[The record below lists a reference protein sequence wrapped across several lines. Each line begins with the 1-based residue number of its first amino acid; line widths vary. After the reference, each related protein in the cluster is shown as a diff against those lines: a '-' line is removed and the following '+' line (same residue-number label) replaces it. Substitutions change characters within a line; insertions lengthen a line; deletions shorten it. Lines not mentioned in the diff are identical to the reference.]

1 MKTLYISKLTA
12 FFVLLLLL
20 QAGCAP
26 ETPSDAEAQSESLT
40 EADAEETSATAPAK
54 QAVVSTPA
62 SGDTKSFVLTDTDIS
77 FELPASFKVSDR
89 SRIKQDIPAMQED
102 PLLLVPLQG
111 GIDDLRSE
119 DDFPD
124 LFVDA
129 GSRYRFFLVHNFE
142 RLDLDKEV
150 QGAIEKYLD
159 KRMNFLGKLMKDVEI
174 ERKGIQ
180 FFELDDQNRFKV
192 RYLFTD
198 KNDPGHFIWLTM
210 YFIATEGQSYY
221 ILVASDRDDDMEAYV
236 NTLKEG

>member
-1 MKTLYISKLTA
+1 MKTLYITKLTA
-12 FFVLLLLL
+12 FFVLLLL
-20 QAGCAP
+20 QVGCAP
-26 ETPSDAEAQSESLT
+26 ETSSGAETQNENLT
-40 EADAEETSATAPAK
+40 EADAEETSATK
-54 QAVVSTPA
+54 QAVASTRA

-102 PLLLVPLQG
+102 PLLLAPLQG

-124 LFVDA
+124 LFVDTE
-129 GSRYRFFLVHNFE
+129 SRYRFFLVHNFE
-142 RLDLDKEV
+142 HLDLDKEV
-150 QGAIEKYLD
+150 QGAIEKYLA
-159 KRMNFLGKLMKDVEI
+159 KRMDFLGKLMKDVEI

-180 FFELDDQNRFKV
+180 FFELADQNRFKV

-198 KNDPGHFIWLTM
+198 KNDSKHLIWLTM
-210 YFIATEGQSYY
+210 YFVATEGQSYY

>member
-12 FFVLLLLL
+12 FFVFLLLL
-20 QAGCAP
+20 QAGCTP
-26 ETPSDAEAQSESLT
+26 ESSSGTEAQNENPT
-40 EADAEETSATAPAK
+40 EEGAEETVANSPAK
-54 QAVVSTPA
+54 RAAVNKPA
-62 SGDTKSFVLTDTDIS
+62 SGDTKTFVLTDTDIS

-102 PLLLVPLQG
+102 PLLLAPLQG

-124 LFVDA
+124 LFVDT

-142 RLDLDKEV
+142 HLDLDQQV

-159 KRMNFLGKLMKDVEI
+159 KRMDFLAKLMKEI
-174 ERKGIQ
+174 EIQRKGIQ
-180 FFELDDQNRFKV
+180 FFELDDQNRFQV

-198 KNDPGHFIWLTM
+198 KSKPEHFIWLTM
-210 YFIATEGQSYY
+210 YFIATESQSYY
-221 ILVASDRDDDMEAYV
+221 ILVASDTDDDMEAYV

>member
-1 MKTLYISKLTA
+1 MKTLYISKLTV

-26 ETPSDAEAQSESLT
+26 DASSDADARNGNPT
-40 EADAEETSATAPAK
+40 EAGAEETAPNTPAK
-54 QAVVSTPA
+54 QPAVSRPA
-62 SGDTKSFVLTDTDIS
+62 SGDTKTFVLTDTNIS

-102 PLLLVPLQG
+102 PLLLAPLQG

-124 LFVDA
+124 LFVDT
-129 GSRYRFFLVHNFE
+129 GSRYRFFLVHNFDH
-142 RLDLDKEV
+142 LDLDQQI

-159 KRMNFLGKLMKDVEI
+159 KRMDFLSKLMKDIQI
-174 ERKGIQ
+174 ERKSIQ

-198 KNDPGHFIWLTM
+198 KNDPQHFIWLSM
-210 YFIATEGQSYY
+210 YFIATKDQSYY
-221 ILVASDRDDDMEAYV
+221 ILVASDTDDDMEPYV
-236 NTLKEG
+236 NSLKEG